1 MNNPYPNYYYDNNY
15 EPTFN
20 EATDGYFNEDNGGS
34 SNNCPA
40 GQVCTSVAGGR
51 DVPSRFNGW
60 DLERLQRF
68 QPWFQRRR
76 WMNRF

>member
-1 MNNPYPNYYYDNNY
+1 MYNPYPNYYDNNY
-15 EPTFN
+15 EPGFNGENEGNFN
-20 EATDGYFNEDNGGS
+20 ENNGGS
-34 SNNCPA
+34 SSNCPV

-51 DVPSRFNGW
+51 DVQSRFNDW
-60 DLERLQRF
+60 DLERFQRF